1 MEHAMVLVW
10 PVLLAGLATVIIIVV
25 AQARSQR
32 EKHRL
37 ELQKAILDRVGSVKD
52 LAEFLTT
59 EEGQRFLST
68 LAPAHFRPHHHGLW
82 TVRVGVVVLTVGV
95 FLMVALHAPIF
106 GSPAGM
112 SPPSALLLAIF
123 LVIAIG
129 LGMLLSAVVS
139 FLIARSLGLRDGHGR
154 SKKDDAV

>member
-1 MEHAMVLVW
+1 MDHNPFLLGQLFLGVLII
-10 PVLLAGLATVIIIVV
+10 GLVVV
-25 AQARSQR
+25 AFLERSRR

-37 ELQKAILDRVGSVKD
+37 ELQKAILERVGSVKE

-59 EEGQRFLST
+59 EQGQRFLSA

-112 SPPSALLLAIF
+112 SPPPPLLLAIF
-123 LVIAIG
+123 LVIAVG
-129 LGMLLSAVVS
+129 LGMLLSAGVS
-139 FLIARSLGLRDGHGR
+139 FFIARALGLRSERGVSR
-154 SKKDDAV
+154 KDDAV